1 MKYYIK
7 ELIKIYSNE
16 PSFFSKRKVE
26 SGITFL
32 IAQSGMIFFLIHK
45 YSSLSMGEF
54 LLWSAMEFT
63 VAGYVMNKIYTT
75 VDKTKD
81 NNDPKS

>member
-16 PSFFSKRKVE
+16 PSFFSKKRIE
-26 SGITFL
+26 SGTAYIIGQL
-32 IAQSGMIFFLIHK
+32 GMIFFLIHK

-54 LLWSAMEFT
+54 LLWSAMEFAI
-63 VAGYVMNKIYTT
+63 AGYVMNKIQEE
-75 VDKTKD
+75 KK
-81 NNDPKS
+81 NI